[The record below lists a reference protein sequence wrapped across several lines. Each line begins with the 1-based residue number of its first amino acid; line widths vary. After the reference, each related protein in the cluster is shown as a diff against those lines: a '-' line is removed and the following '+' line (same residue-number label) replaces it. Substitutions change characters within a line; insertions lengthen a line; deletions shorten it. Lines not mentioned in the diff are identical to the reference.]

1 MGFMGRKSQLKSNV
15 IEKVWLNRKN
25 YKYLDFEFKVTDII
39 VSKNYNDDFNI
50 SIYNCGVLILKLEV
64 DETKE
69 KEKERFF
76 FKVKYFNPQTDN
88 DCFSINHIIAVCSEY
103 TRQNLK
109 IKDMGNAEIIKNQ
122 FILRKKDNYYTYVK
136 IWVRGDVKTDNYDKQ
151 LSYEFATNEY
161 LNYVKKIFKIE
172 RLQNRKIKGH
182 FKGLLDKIIIVENLK

>member
-25 YKYLDFEFKVTDII
+25 YKFLDFEFKVTDII
-39 VSKNYNDDFNI
+39 VSKHFNDNFNI
-50 SIYNCGVLILKLEV
+50 SVYNWGVLIFKLEV
-64 DETKE
+64 NDTKE

-88 DCFSINHIIAVCSEY
+88 DCFSINHILAVCSEY
-103 TRQNLK
+103 TRPNLK

-151 LSYEFATNEY
+151 LSYEFATDEY
-161 LNYVKKIFKIE
+161 INYIKHIFGVK
-172 RLQNRKIKGH
+172 RMQRRKTKEH
-182 FKGLLDKIIIVENLK
+182 FKSFLTKMILLENL

>member
-1 MGFMGRKSQLKSNV
+1 MGRKSQLKSNV

-25 YKYLDFEFKVTDII
+25 YKFLDFEFKVTDII

-103 TRQNLK
+103 TRENLK

-136 IWVRGDVKTDNYDKQ
+136 IWVRGDVKSENYDKR
-151 LSYEFATNEY
+151 LSYEFATDEY
-161 LNYVKKIFKIE
+161 LNYVKKIFNIK
-172 RLQNRKIKGH
+172 RLQKRTIKKH
-182 FKGLLDKIIIVENLK
+182 FKGHLDKIIIVEGLK